1 MSGSIFG
8 KNFTVSTWGESHG
21 KAVGVCVDG
30 CPAGIKVDEEY
41 IQSQLDRRKPGTSE
55 FVTKRNEKDKVHI
68 LSGVFEGVSTGSP
81 ILMMINNEDQHSKDY
96 NNIKDIYRPG
106 HADFSFDS
114 KYGVGI
120 RDYRGGG
127 RSSGRETIGRV
138 AAGALAGLILDQL
151 GVSVNAYTKQIG
163 NIEIDYDKFDLD
175 FAKNSA
181 LCMPDKDASEKAAD
195 YVRELMVE
203 KDSSGGTIECVVDGL
218 KAGFGEPVFD
228 KLDAN
233 LAKAIFSIGAVKG
246 FEIGDG
252 FKVAES
258 RGSENNDE
266 FISENGNVT
275 KSTNHSGGIL
285 GGISDGSQIVFRAA
299 FKPTPSIAREQ
310 KTVDNSGNET
320 EIEIH
325 GRHDPLIVP
334 RAVVVAESMA
344 KLVIVDEIMD
354 GMRSRVSF
362 IKEFYERL

>member
-1 MSGSIFG
+1 
-8 KNFTVSTWGESHG
+8 
-21 KAVGVCVDG
+21 
-30 CPAGIKVDEEY
+30 
-41 IQSQLDRRKPGTSE
+41 
-55 FVTKRNEKDKVHI
+55 
-68 LSGVFEGVSTGSP
+68 
-81 ILMMINNEDQHSKDY
+81 
-96 NNIKDIYRPG
+96 
-106 HADFSFDS
+106 
-114 KYGVGI
+114 
-120 RDYRGGG
+120 
-127 RSSGRETIGRV
+127 
-138 AAGALAGLILDQL
+138 AGALAGLILDQL

-252 FKVAES
+252 FKAAES